1 MNPIKN
7 NNHNSK
13 PDISANIMTLH
24 SDQTLRVIQV
34 PAFQDNYLWII
45 HRENNPIAYVVDPGD
60 AAPIIAALSKH
71 SLKLA
76 GILVTHH
83 HPDHTAGIEELL
95 KTFGAIPVYGPDGGS
110 VPSVTHPL
118 HDGDSLDL
126 ENDLTL
132 KIFEVPG
139 HTLDHIAYFY
149 DPEIQSSASVQSSF
163 KEMGTAQ
170 SPALF
175 GGDTLFA
182 AGCGRLFEGTPSQ
195 MHHSLSKYRAFP
207 DDTLVYCAHEYTLAN
222 LAFAV
227 AVEPHN
233 HTLSERVIQ
242 EKAKR
247 EQHQSTIP
255 TNIGIEKATNP
266 FLRCHIPAV
275 IKSAETQEG
284 KPLNSEEEVFGA
296 IRKWKDV
303 F

>member
-1 MNPIKN
+1 
-7 NNHNSK
+7 
-13 PDISANIMTLH
+13 MTSH
-24 SDQTLRVIQV
+24 SNQALNVIQV

-45 HRENNPIAYVVDPGD
+45 HRENNPLAYVVDPGD
-60 AAPIIAALSKH
+60 ATPIIEALAKH
-71 SLKLA
+71 NLTLA

-83 HPDHTAGIEELL
+83 HPDHTAGIEGLL
-95 KTFGAIPVYGPDGGS
+95 KTFNHRTVPVYGPDGGS

-118 HDGDSLDL
+118 HEGDSIDL
-126 ENDLTL
+126 ENGLML

-149 DPEIQSSASVQSSF
+149 DPQSQSSSKQSTD
-163 KEMGTAQ
+163 KAAT
-170 SPALF
+170 PALF
-175 GGDTLFA
+175 CGDTLFA

-195 MHHSLSKYRAFP
+195 MHHSLSKYMAFP

-227 AVEPHN
+227 AVEPN
-233 HTLSERVIQ
+233 NNVLSNRVTQ

-255 TNIGIEKATNP
+255 TNIGLEKATNP

-275 IKSAETQEG
+275 IKSAEQQEG
-284 KPLNSEEEVFGA
+284 KPLNSDEAVFGA
-296 IRKWKDV
+296 VRKWKDG